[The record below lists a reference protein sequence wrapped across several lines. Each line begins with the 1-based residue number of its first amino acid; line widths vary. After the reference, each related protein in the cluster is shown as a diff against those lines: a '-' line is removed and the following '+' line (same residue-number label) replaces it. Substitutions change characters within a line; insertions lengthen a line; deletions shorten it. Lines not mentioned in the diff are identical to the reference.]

1 MGGCGEG
8 VTGEIAR
15 NHKQKQ
21 FSRLT
26 ASLGSSQGSQL
37 VPVAE
42 VGRSYT
48 LYTHTHMRCTSLQRS
63 SKAEI
68 NEILD

>member
-1 MGGCGEG
+1 MDGCGEG

-26 ASLGSSQGSQL
+26 ASLGTSQGSQL

-42 VGRSYT
+42 VGLV
-48 LYTHTHMRCTSLQRS
+48 LYSLHSHPHALYLPPKEQQS
-63 SKAEI
+63 
-68 NEILD
+68 LD

>member
-1 MGGCGEG
+1 MEGGGEG

-21 FSRLT
+21 CSRLT
-26 ASLGSSQGSQL
+26 ASLGTSQGSQL

-42 VGRSYT
+42 VGLV
-48 LYTHTHMRCTSLQRS
+48 LYSLHSHPHALYLPPKEQQS
-63 SKAEI
+63 
-68 NEILD
+68 LD